1 MNLRQAYIWTL
12 ESGGISNFKL
22 NKLLYRVNSNS
33 SKMKGSKRCVRGF
46 SPLKCI
52 SLPLFGNQEAKN
64 PSQGK
69 LIQKSEKIKEK

>member
-1 MNLRQAYIWTL
+1 
-12 ESGGISNFKL
+12 
-22 NKLLYRVNSNS
+22 
-33 SKMKGSKRCVRGF
+33 MKRSKRRVRGF